1 MVLSACSP
9 YFQSMFYNTPD
20 KHPVV
25 FLKDV
30 RYEEMKALLEFMY
43 RGEVSVD
50 QQHLSSLLKVAESL
64 KIKGLADVNE
74 SHAANLSSV
83 SHHNPHHPHHHLP
96 PLPLTTGGQHVS
108 APPPTLIPSFMSST
122 GGASPLLSPSQLP
135 PSSKRSQTDSSP
147 HSSSAF
153 LGSKRKRG
161 RPRRLSGSDAGPT
174 SAISLCEERMDE
186 GGINSSPIPDNS
198 LTEHA
203 QSPVKSRQEGNDAVS
218 LSPTDLK
225 TSDIPSEAESNDGRS
240 SVGCSIRMVPKKRLY
255 LSQSLG
261 ADSGTESFECESTGS
276 AHSSVSS
283 SATHNNLQRQ
293 TTSIIADDLPQPEN
307 LSLKKPDRDSRDSRD
322 SGTVVTT
329 SNRYLYQGM
338 PKLEPKDEDYDVKVR
353 ETPLRPPYWEPTRS
367 AFRTLPPPHH
377 TSMGSGLFLH
387 SPIKSSPKRLSL
399 DSELSS
405 SSCPSPYLMSYQF
418 QEKVEAELANLYK
431 SGGLNSLAGS
441 SSSDPG
447 TPISIRSFCLQDGNT
462 YRCKVCNNA
471 YTHPSNFHRHY
482 VTTHLQRKSY
492 PCTVCH
498 KKFNRKDNMTAHLR
512 AVHGWGGVGGGVT
525 SSISGPCIASV
536 SVESVSSTPPILT
549 LPRPSMSP
557 PTSTVVLSS
566 SLTEN
571 IIPQAVVN

>member
-1 MVLSACSP
+1 
-9 YFQSMFYNTPD
+9 MFYNTPD

-218 LSPTDLK
+218 LSPTGTAYIFHLLKQSRYIFYSDL
-225 TSDIPSEAESNDGRS
+225 
-240 SVGCSIRMVPKKRLY
+240 VGQMH
-255 LSQSLG
+255 
-261 ADSGTESFECESTGS
+261 F
-276 AHSSVSS
+276 
-283 SATHNNLQRQ
+283 
-293 TTSIIADDLPQPEN
+293 
-307 LSLKKPDRDSRDSRD
+307 
-322 SGTVVTT
+322 
-329 SNRYLYQGM
+329 M
-338 PKLEPKDEDYDVKVR
+338 
-353 ETPLRPPYWEPTRS
+353 
-367 AFRTLPPPHH
+367 
-377 TSMGSGLFLH
+377 
-387 SPIKSSPKRLSL
+387 
-399 DSELSS
+399 
-405 SSCPSPYLMSYQF
+405 
-418 QEKVEAELANLYK
+418 
-431 SGGLNSLAGS
+431 
-441 SSSDPG
+441 
-447 TPISIRSFCLQDGNT
+447 
-462 YRCKVCNNA
+462 
-471 YTHPSNFHRHY
+471 NF
-482 VTTHLQRKSY
+482 
-492 PCTVCH
+492 
-498 KKFNRKDNMTAHLR
+498 
-512 AVHGWGGVGGGVT
+512 
-525 SSISGPCIASV
+525 
-536 SVESVSSTPPILT
+536 
-549 LPRPSMSP
+549 
-557 PTSTVVLSS
+557 
-566 SLTEN
+566 
-571 IIPQAVVN
+571 